1 MSYSKFYKRGL
12 FYLSMIMIF
21 AIVLVPL
28 SSSPSFAASDR
39 VFLNVGTTNKAS
51 SAYGYYVQL
60 LKVFEEYAPNLKPT
74 IIETG
79 AAVDNTNRLARKEID
94 MGLAPD
100 SVKYQAYEGLG
111 KWEGKPVSNLRNVL
125 SWAKNLQPYVVKADS
140 GIQTPYD
147 LEGKTFCCGARG
159 SACESTCEMILE
171 SIGVEPKIYRGSLA
185 DAINAMKDRRL
196 DGVLKTSCGNKP
208 DASFLE
214 LQTYMKLRPINWSD
228 ELIEKVKKDYPYF
241 STGVIPAGT
250 FKGQEET
257 VNSWA
262 VVMGDFCTT
271 DLSEEVV
278 YQWVKACFQG
288 KDMLAQV
295 YPAAGEADWVEATL
309 GSLIPLHAGTV
320 KYLRE
325 IGTDIPDRL
334 VPPEAK

>member
-1 MSYSKFYKRGL
+1 MILSRISKKGL
-12 FYLSMIMIF
+12 FCLASVVILS
-21 AIVLVPL
+21 VLLIPL
-28 SSSPSFAASDR
+28 LTSPSMAASKR

-60 LKVFEEYAPNLKPT
+60 LKVFEKYAPNLKPT

-79 AAVDNTNRLARKEID
+79 AAVDNTNRLGRKEID

-100 SVKYQAYEGLG
+100 SVKYQAYTGLG
-111 KWEGKPVSNLRNVL
+111 KWEGKAIPELRNVL
-125 SWAKNLQPYVVKADS
+125 SWAKNMQPYVVKADS
-140 GIQTPYD
+140 GIETPYD
-147 LEGKTFCCGARG
+147 LDGKTFCCGARG
-159 SACESTCEMILE
+159 SACEATCEMILK
-171 SIGVEPKIYRGSLA
+171 SIGVEPKIFRGSLS
-185 DAINAMKDRRL
+185 DAITAMKDRRL

-214 LQTYMKLRPINWSD
+214 LQTYMDLRPINWSED
-228 ELIEKVKKDYPYF
+228 LLAKVKEEYPYF
-241 STGVIPAGT
+241 STGTIPAGT
-250 FKGQEET
+250 FKGQKE
-257 VNSWA
+257 VVHSWA

-309 GSLIPLHAGTV
+309 GSLIPLHAGTI

-325 IGTDIPDRL
+325 IGTEIPDRL
-334 VPPEAK
+334 IPPEAK